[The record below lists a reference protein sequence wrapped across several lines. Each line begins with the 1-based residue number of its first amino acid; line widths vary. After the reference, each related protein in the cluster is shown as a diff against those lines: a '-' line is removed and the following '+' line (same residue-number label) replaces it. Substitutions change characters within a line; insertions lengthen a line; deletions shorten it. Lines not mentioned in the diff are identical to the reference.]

1 MKKRI
6 WTGSLSSRNPK
17 SKIQNLKWAWIFVIA
32 LIIAFGGA
40 TVQAQQ
46 ADQPARI
53 GWLSSGGGGD
63 HSALNAFRQGLRN
76 LGYVEGRNLV
86 IDARWSEGS
95 QQRLQEYAIG
105 LVRSKPRV
113 LVTQAGQ
120 AIFAVRRTKPTIPV
134 VFGLSGDPVEAGL
147 VDSFSR
153 PGGNF
158 TGVSFLALELVGK
171 RMELLKETIFS
182 LKRVA
187 VLANP
192 SHPGEKGEQREARAA
207 AKALGLDI
215 AYFPARPGPDY
226 DSVLPAV
233 AKAHTQALFV
243 FPDAGV
249 IRNSEKIAAFSVKHR
264 MPAMSG
270 WAEFAERGNLLT
282 YGPILTE
289 GYRRLATY
297 VDKILKGA
305 KPAELPVELPK
316 RFELVINLKT
326 AKQIGLG
333 IPPDVLAR
341 ADRVIR

>member
-1 MKKRI
+1 MSAI
-6 WTGSLSSRNPK
+6 FFFVLLTLPNFFVSRP
-17 SKIQNLKWAWIFVIA
+17 A
-32 LIIAFGGA
+32 
-40 TVQAQQ
+40 QAQQ

-53 GWLSSGGGGD
+53 GWLSAGGSGD
-63 HSALNAFRQGLRN
+63 HSALNAFVHGLRD
-76 LGYVEGRNLV
+76 LGYVEGSNLV

-95 QQRLQEYAIG
+95 QQRLQQYALD
-105 LVRSKPRV
+105 LVRSKPQA

-120 AIFAVRRTKPTIPV
+120 AIFAVRRMKPTIPV

-147 VDSFSR
+147 VASFSR

-158 TGVSFLALELVGK
+158 TGVSFLSLELVGK
-171 RMELLKETIFS
+171 RMELLKEALVS
-182 LKRVA
+182 LRRVA

-207 AKALGLDI
+207 AKTLGLDI
-215 AYFPARPGPDY
+215 EYFPARPGSDY
-226 DSVLPAV
+226 DRVLPSV
-233 AKAHTQALFV
+233 IKSHSQALFI

-249 IRNSEKIAAFSVKHR
+249 IRNSEKIAAFSVKNR

-282 YGPILTE
+282 YGPILNE

-305 KPAELPVELPK
+305 KPMDLPVELPK
-316 RFELVINLKT
+316 EFELVINLKT
-326 AKQIGLG
+326 AMQIGLT
-333 IPPDVLAR
+333 IPPNVLAR